1 MVSKLHLKLAID
13 FIPIPIVSVTMTGNA
28 TNPRPPRHLWLA
40 AIFCLAL
47 SIELPAQQQRPT
59 DLIDRALAL
68 PPEFAAHALLLLLS
82 GSRISDPTSRI
93 ELAEEAH
100 RIARLA
106 QLPHPHFII
115 GLPADSRSRFAFAP
129 NGLDALSLQLQAVEA
144 ILPLA
149 PARAL
154 QMFLASTPAP
164 TSPTPCPRPL
174 IPDPSAFYRTA
185 ALIYRGAF
193 TPADRKREIDLQF
206 LTTILTTVRSPSQL
220 DPSLQLIL
228 QLDLPPTYRAQ
239 LLNQLAGILEILPG
253 DDRAFSANEHLL
265 IPPASPAL
273 SASPSFLPALRAYI
287 LRHTNQPRC
296 LDNVPPSGRAPLAI
310 RQFNS
315 LVQNLDPEATR
326 FKPIQADELRP
337 AAPLSRFTNEFA
349 WRSPRGK
356 QLLAHLQW
364 LTHGNRVRNGQSQPW
379 TPAERTSATW
389 RLRYAE
395 TLKLVESWPASE
407 EPSAEDHL
415 FVVSESF
422 QRLAQ
427 LAPDDAHRDIVI
439 SHHLHFLEQNYSS
452 APSYNAWYSAA
463 RPLLDHHA
471 PQLLRS
477 ANPVL
482 SLFAEL
488 TASKQ

>member
-1 MVSKLHLKLAID
+1 MVSKLHLKLALD
-13 FIPIPIVSVTMTGNA
+13 FISIPIVSVTMTGNA
-28 TNPRPPRHLWLA
+28 TNPRPPRHLWLP
-40 AIFCLAL
+40 AILCLAL
-47 SIELPAQQQRPT
+47 SLQLPAQQQRPT

-68 PPEFAAHALLLLLS
+68 PPEFATRALFSILS
-82 GSRISDPTSRI
+82 GSRISDPPSRI
-93 ELAEEAH
+93 ELTEEAY
-100 RIARLA
+100 RIAHLA
-106 QLPHPHFII
+106 QLPHPHLII
-115 GLPADSRSRFAFAP
+115 GLPADSRSRFAFAS
-129 NGLDALSLQLQAVEA
+129 NGLDALTLQLAAVEA
-144 ILPLA
+144 MLPLA
-149 PARAL
+149 PARARE
-154 QMFLASTPAP
+154 MFLASTPAP
-164 TSPTPCPRPL
+164 TSPTPCPSPL

-193 TPADRKREIDLQF
+193 TSADRKREIDLQF

-220 DPSLQLIL
+220 DPSLKLIL

-239 LLNQLAGILEILPG
+239 LLNQLAGILAMLPG
-253 DDRAFSANEHLL
+253 DDRAFSASEHLL

-273 SASPSFLPALRAYI
+273 SASPSFIPALRAYI

-296 LDNVPPSGRAPLAI
+296 LDNLPPSGRAPLAI

-315 LVQNLDPEATR
+315 LVQKLDPEATR
-326 FKPIQADELRP
+326 FKPIQPDEYRS
-337 AAPLSRFTNEFA
+337 ASPLSRFTNEFA

-364 LTHGNRVRNGQSQPW
+364 LTHGNRVLNGQSQPW

-395 TLKLVESWPASE
+395 ALKLVESWPASE
-407 EPSAEDHL
+407 EPSPEDHL

-422 QRLAQ
+422 HRLAQ
-427 LAPDDAHRDIVI
+427 LAPDDVNRDLAIAKHI
-439 SHHLHFLEQNYSS
+439 HFLEQTYLAN
-452 APSYNAWYSAA
+452 PSHNAWFSAA
-463 RPLLDHHA
+463 RPLLDAHT
-471 PQLLRS
+471 PSLLHS

-488 TASKQ
+488 TTSGR